1 MMNKLNKNIKFIIL
15 SIREKFLKTML
26 SKHLDTSF
34 SNSTTK
40 TMISSTE
47 TVTFSSETEK
57 NIQLVKQNIADI
69 MKSCNNNHKKY
80 IEYMEA
86 EGTKVFRKKD
96 AFKFLNKINEEEGL
110 ITELKGKKA
119 LYLNFILGQGFS
131 TTFKPAVV
139 MSIGEIEP
147 YYMLR
152 EFYKWYS
159 LKIGLPGFN
168 FTAQENFKKYLK
180 NINDPTLKNLSY
192 KEMLELK
199 EAIARDSEANDFV
212 INAVKEKEGSEK
224 VFKKMNN
231 GGAEI

>member
-1 MMNKLNKNIKFIIL
+1 MKNLGKSIKYSIL
-15 SIREKFLKTML
+15 AVKEMFLRTIL

-47 TVTFSSETEK
+47 TITFSSETEK
-57 NIQLVKQNIADI
+57 NIQLVKQNVSDI
-69 MKSCNNNHKKY
+69 MKSCNNNPQKY

-86 EGTKVFRKKD
+86 EGTKVFRRKE
-96 AFKFLNKINEEEGL
+96 AFKVLNKINEEEGL

-119 LYLNFILGQGFS
+119 LYLNFALGQGFS
-131 TTFKPAVV
+131 TTFKPALV

-147 YYMLR
+147 YHMLR

-159 LKIGLPGFN
+159 LKRGLPGFN

-180 NINDPTLKNLSY
+180 NINDPSIKNLSY
-192 KEMLELK
+192 KDMLELK
-199 EAIARDSEANDFV
+199 EAIARDYEANDFV

>member
-1 MMNKLNKNIKFIIL
+1 MKNLGKSIKYSIL
-15 SIREKFLKTML
+15 AVKEMFLRTIL

-47 TVTFSSETEK
+47 TITFSSETEK
-57 NIQLVKQNIADI
+57 NIQLVKQNVSDI
-69 MKSCNNNHKKY
+69 MKSCNNNPQKY

-86 EGTKVFRKKD
+86 EGTKVFRRKE

-131 TTFKPAVV
+131 TTFKPALV

-159 LKIGLPGFN
+159 LKRGLPGFN

-180 NINDPTLKNLSY
+180 NINDPSIKNLSY
-192 KEMLELK
+192 KDMLELK

>member
-1 MMNKLNKNIKFIIL
+1 MNKLSKNIKYLIL
-15 SIREKFLKTML
+15 SIRETFLRTML
-26 SKHLDTSF
+26 SKHLDTKF
-34 SNSTTK
+34 SNATTK

-57 NIQLVKQNIADI
+57 NIQLVKQNVSDI
-69 MKSCNNNHKKY
+69 MKSCNNNPQKY

-119 LYLNFILGQGFS
+119 LYLNFILRQGFS
-131 TTFKPAVV
+131 TTFKPAIV

-159 LKIGLPGFN
+159 LKRGLPGFN
-168 FTAQENFKKYLK
+168 FTAQENFKKYMK
-180 NINDPTLKNLSY
+180 NANDPSIKNLSY

-199 EAIARDSEANDFV
+199 EAIARDYEANDFV

-224 VFKKMNN
+224 AFKKMNN
-231 GGAEI
+231 GGAEV